1 MIFLLL
7 FVNLAQDLP
16 EGPGKDA
23 VSKSCLDCH
32 DASTVTID
40 NRTKE
45 DWQKTV
51 KSMQNRGADVTPDQV
66 AIIVSYLTK
75 NFGRVNVNKATA
87 EEIAAG
93 LDFSAQESA
102 AIVHYRESNGVYKTY
117 NDLAKVVDAAKVEAK
132 KDHIA
137 VE

>member
-1 MIFLLL
+1 MIFLLVL
-7 FVNLAQDLP
+7 MNLAQDLP

-23 VSKSCLDCH
+23 VAKSCLDCH
-32 DASTVTID
+32 DASTITID

-45 DWQKTV
+45 GWQKTV
-51 KSMQNRGADVTPDQV
+51 KSMQNHGADVTEDQV
-66 AIIVSYLTK
+66 AIIVAYLTK

-102 AIVHYRESNGVYKTY
+102 AIVHYRETNGVYTGYK
-117 NDLAKVVDAAKVEAK
+117 DLAKVVDAAKVEAK
-132 KDHIA
+132 KNHIA